1 MNYVI
6 YSVHQDSDMP
16 RSNLVHIVLPVKF
29 CSWWTFERE
38 TWKENYPF
46 QTEKCHEIINNGSQ
60 KSTKLGF
67 CGHVVFSFRKK
78 EVVLKSESYTDKIFP
93 HLIPQKIL
101 HHIQLYK
108 GHKRPQKLTK
118 SSPSIWHLLHTV
130 KSTVKIF
137 VAFLENTNFNTQP
150 LWI

>member
-6 YSVHQDSDMP
+6 YSVDQNSDMP

-67 CGHVVFSFRKK
+67 CGHVVFSFRKRK
-78 EVVLKSESYTDKIFP
+78 SLSKSVSLAGAGNAKPAKFRLRIIKDQGRAKKWRVLYQTLS
-93 HLIPQKIL
+93 
-101 HHIQLYK
+101 
-108 GHKRPQKLTK
+108 
-118 SSPSIWHLLHTV
+118 V
-130 KSTVKIF
+130 
-137 VAFLENTNFNTQP
+137 FLNFSDFCRMVGYDSDIVDLSN
-150 LWI
+150 L

>member
-1 MNYVI
+1 MFIRVFIFMFILCNIYKNIMNYVI

-67 CGHVVFSFRKK
+67 CGHVVFSFRKRK
-78 EVVLKSESYTDKIFP
+78 SLKVWIVYIQIHKIFR

-101 HHIQLYK
+101 HHLQLYK
-108 GHKRPQKLTK
+108 GC
-118 SSPSIWHLLHTV
+118 I
-130 KSTVKIF
+130 
-137 VAFLENTNFNTQP
+137 
-150 LWI
+150 

>member
-1 MNYVI
+1 MLTWIFFPVKKTYVIYITASKKTCLSGYLFLCLYYVTNIYKNIMNYVM

-67 CGHVVFSFRKK
+67 CGHVVFSFRKRK
-78 EVVLKSESYTDKIFP
+78 SLK
-93 HLIPQKIL
+93 
-101 HHIQLYK
+101 
-108 GHKRPQKLTK
+108 
-118 SSPSIWHLLHTV
+118 V
-130 KSTVKIF
+130 
-137 VAFLENTNFNTQP
+137 
-150 LWI
+150 WIVYR

>member
-1 MNYVI
+1 
-6 YSVHQDSDMP
+6 MP

-108 GHKRPQKLTK
+108 GC
-118 SSPSIWHLLHTV
+118 I
-130 KSTVKIF
+130 
-137 VAFLENTNFNTQP
+137 
-150 LWI
+150 